1 MKDDI
6 EEKIL
11 LELKDI
17 GLSYSGK
24 AILNNVN
31 LSILSGR
38 LIGMVGDNGLG
49 KSTLLKLMAG
59 IMQADSGQKKVDS
72 SSISYILEVEQLYSW
87 MKVRDALLFYH
98 NFYDDFNL
106 IHAKKLLQKYH
117 ISEKQ
122 RIGRLSKGHGEIVC
136 LILGLSRKAELYLM
150 DESLSGVDPYFKKD
164 IKQFLLENMPEN
176 STLIIAT
183 HLLKELEFLLDEIIF
198 VTKEGVFQIE
208 TENIRREY
216 GMSVEQYYL
225 KEVSHE

>member
-1 MKDDI
+1 MKDDF

-11 LELKDI
+11 LELEDI
-17 GLSYSGK
+17 RLSYSGK
-24 AILNNVN
+24 AILNHVN

-59 IMQADSGQKKVDS
+59 IMQAELGLKKVNS
-72 SSISYILEVEQLYSW
+72 SGISYILSVEQLYSW
-87 MKVRDALLFYH
+87 MKVKDALLFYQ
-98 NFYDDFNL
+98 NFYDDFDL
-106 IHAKKLLQKYH
+106 MQAKELLKKYH

-122 RIGRLSKGHGEIVC
+122 RVGKLSKGHGEIVC
-136 LILGLSRKAELYLM
+136 LILGLSRKVELYLM
-150 DESLSGVDPYFKKD
+150 DESLSGIDPYFKKD

-176 STLIIAT
+176 STLVIAT

-208 TENIRREY
+208 TETIRLEY

-225 KEVSHE
+225 EEVSHE